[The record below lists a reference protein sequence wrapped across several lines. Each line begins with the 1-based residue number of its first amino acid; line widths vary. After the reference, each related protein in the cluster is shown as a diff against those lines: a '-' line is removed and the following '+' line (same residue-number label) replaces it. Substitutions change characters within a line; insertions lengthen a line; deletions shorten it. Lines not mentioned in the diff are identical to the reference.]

1 MRPMLPCQDR
11 DANRIVQCNMFPWKL
26 GVKDK
31 EETDQCQGW
40 GSEPTEHSWNDE
52 VNT

>member
-40 GSEPTEHSWNDE
+40 GSPNLQNI
-52 VNT
+52 VGMMK